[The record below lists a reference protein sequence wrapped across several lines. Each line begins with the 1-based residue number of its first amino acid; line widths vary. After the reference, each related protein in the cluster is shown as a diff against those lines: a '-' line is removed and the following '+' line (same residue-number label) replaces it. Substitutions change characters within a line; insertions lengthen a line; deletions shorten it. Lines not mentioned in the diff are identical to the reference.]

1 MVCGTLGGVHNAERK
16 DTAVPNFDPYAPST
30 DEERERQRE
39 SAEMMIA
46 NGEEYPGQFS
56 EVVGMSQSEWFNGDD
71 DEWV

>member
-1 MVCGTLGGVHNAERK
+1 
-16 DTAVPNFDPYAPST
+16 VPNFDPYAPST

>member
-1 MVCGTLGGVHNAERK
+1 M
-16 DTAVPNFDPYAPST
+16 PNFDPYQPTT

-46 NGEEYPGQFS
+46 NGEEYDGQFK
-56 EVVGMSQSEWFNGDD
+56 EVVGMSQSKWFNRDD